1 MMIALD
7 ALCVLAA
14 LGLYIAILVD
24 MFRRSAWW
32 GLLGLVAFVPAY
44 YFVVRHYTGKRRVI
58 APLFFLTTLI
68 PAFHLYGFSQ
78 QADRLVQPFVQSL
91 NQKIGAACEF
101 TGDFAMS
108 GGKTSYLVLCD
119 PKVQNQAAFKNVEEM
134 MASYRASYA
143 QPMLAFYQESL
154 GANPSTAVKLG
165 IRSPFKA
172 VACFELFEGKIAK
185 AWATGPEQAC
195 TE

>member
-7 ALCVLAA
+7 VLCVLAA
-14 LGLYIAILVD
+14 FGLYIAILVD
-24 MFRRSAWW
+24 MFRRSAGW
-32 GLLGLVAFVPAY
+32 GLFGLVGFVPAY

-58 APLFFLTTLI
+58 APLFFLATLI
-68 PAFHLYGFSQ
+68 PAIHLYSFSR
-78 QADRLVQPFVQSL
+78 QADKLMQPFVHSL
-91 NQKIGAACEF
+91 NQKLGVVCEF
-101 TGDFAMS
+101 TGDFAVS

-119 PKVQNQAAFKNVEEM
+119 PKAQNQVAFKNVEEM
-134 MASYRASYA
+134 MASYRAIYA
-143 QPMLAFYQESL
+143 QPMVAIYQESL
-154 GANPSTAVKLG
+154 AASRTTAVKLG